1 MTDEEK
7 FVEGL
12 YEQANEQLKEVYK
25 EQKEARNELLKEIAM
40 IMLTY
45 TILDGLMNIKKNDK
59 DEIYKKLSE
68 LIIINYKNISNKEV
82 EVLNN
87 ILETTVKKTFNFYSY
102 NSGLKDVRK
111 IVESNF
117 KGKHFSKR
125 IWSNEQEVS
134 KYLHKQVN
142 NFLNGKINVNQIKKN
157 IEKTFNVSAYN
168 AKRLVTTEVSRC
180 SSKAFDKFCE
190 ETGVK
195 KVRYNATLDSK
206 LCDDCA
212 EYHNK
217 VFDIK
222 DKIEVPRHPFVVAS
236 MRLLNKFLI
245 EAFQITLFTC
255 VV

>member
-25 EQKEARNELLKEIAM
+25 EQKEARNELLQEIAM

-45 TILDGLMNIKKNDK
+45 NILDGLMSIKKNYRDK
-59 DEIYKKLSE
+59 IYKKLSG

-82 EVLNN
+82 KVLNN
-87 ILETTVKKTFNFYSY
+87 ILESTVKKTFNFYSY

-117 KGKHFSKR
+117 KGKHFSER
-125 IWSNEQEVS
+125 VWENENEVA

-142 NFLNGKINVNQIKKN
+142 NFLNGKINVNQIKKD
-157 IEKTFNVSAYN
+157 IEKTFNTSAYN

-180 SSKAFDKFCE
+180 QNEAFRKLCE
-190 ETGVK
+190 ETNVK
-195 KVRYNATLDSK
+195 KVKRNAILDSK
-206 LCDDCA
+206 TCDDCYPLNGRVY
-212 EYHNK
+212 EL
-217 VFDIK
+217 K
-222 DKIEVPRHPFVVAS
+222 DMPQISHPMCRCFYEVY
-236 MRLLNKFLI
+236 
-245 EAFQITLFTC
+245 E
-255 VV
+255 

>member
-7 FVEGL
+7 FIESL
-12 YEQANEQLKEVYK
+12 YEEADESLKEIYRQ
-25 EQKEARNELLKEIAM
+25 QKESRDDILKEIAM

-142 NFLNGKINVNQIKKN
+142 NFLNGKINVNQIKKD
-157 IEKTFNVSAYN
+157 IEKTFNTSAYN

-180 SSKAFDKFCE
+180 QNEAFRKLCE
-190 ETGVK
+190 ETNVK
-195 KVRYNATLDSK
+195 KVKRNAILDSK
-206 LCDDCA
+206 TCDDCYPLNGRVY
-212 EYHNK
+212 EL
-217 VFDIK
+217 K
-222 DKIEVPRHPFVVAS
+222 DMPQISHPMCRCFYEVY
-236 MRLLNKFLI
+236 
-245 EAFQITLFTC
+245 E
-255 VV
+255 

>member
-142 NFLNGKINVNQIKKN
+142 NFLNGKINVNQIKKD
-157 IEKTFNVSAYN
+157 IEKTFNTSAYN

-180 SSKAFDKFCE
+180 QNEAFRKLCE
-190 ETGVK
+190 ETNVK
-195 KVRYNATLDSK
+195 KVKRNAILDSK
-206 LCDDCA
+206 TCDDCYPLNGRVY
-212 EYHNK
+212 EL
-217 VFDIK
+217 K
-222 DKIEVPRHPFVVAS
+222 DMPQISHPMCRCFYEVY
-236 MRLLNKFLI
+236 
-245 EAFQITLFTC
+245 E
-255 VV
+255 